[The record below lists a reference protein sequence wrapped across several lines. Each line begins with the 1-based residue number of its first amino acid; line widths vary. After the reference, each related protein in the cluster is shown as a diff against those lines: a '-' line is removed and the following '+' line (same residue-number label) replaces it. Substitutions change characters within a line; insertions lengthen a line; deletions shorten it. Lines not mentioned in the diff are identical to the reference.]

1 MFVCALREVFLFP
14 FVPACLASSPKC
26 ILAFVPRSFLP
37 VTPPDA
43 RLQLLSTGLAAARH
57 GVVEWRRRTTRIS
70 DPPGG
75 RGRTDKREQTARH
88 TVPDQQVKSE
98 VDLSYILNA
107 AGKFMQNATDR
118 ERENVRPS
126 VRLKG
131 ALNSLPSVRMRTKRR
146 REGDQT

>member
-1 MFVCALREVFLFP
+1 MFVCALREVFLFL
-14 FVPACLASSPKC
+14 FVPASPAVSPKC

-57 GVVEWRRRTTRIS
+57 GVVEWGRRTTRIS

-75 RGRTDKREQTARH
+75 RGLTDKREQTRH
-88 TVPDQQVKSE
+88 AVPDQQVKSE

-118 ERENVRPS
+118 ERMSVVRPS
-126 VRLKG
+126 
-131 ALNSLPSVRMRTKRR
+131 A
-146 REGDQT
+146 